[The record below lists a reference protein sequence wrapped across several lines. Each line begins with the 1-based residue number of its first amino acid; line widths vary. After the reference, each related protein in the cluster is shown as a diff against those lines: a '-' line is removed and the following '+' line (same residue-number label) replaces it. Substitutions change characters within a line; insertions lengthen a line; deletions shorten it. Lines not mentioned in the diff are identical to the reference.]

1 MKRIAI
7 IGGGF
12 SGTLTAV
19 NLARFAGI
27 PLEVTLINHGRP
39 SGRGIAYGTRRA
51 EHLLN
56 VAARNMSALADHPNH
71 FVEWLRTRTEFAD
84 LPEAEL
90 RETFMPR
97 RVYGDYVRSLALQ
110 HSRPLDGRSLVE
122 TRLVEAEA
130 VDVEPHGSGARVVLA
145 DGQALPADQV
155 VLATGNETPAE
166 LPGSDEL
173 QDHPGYAANPWVDWE
188 SRLPDPSEAIVLLG
202 TGLTAVDAIV
212 TLLALGWQGRIHAVS
227 RHGWLPQSHFRA
239 GSHPEFPSPDTDVA
253 ALGLAGLLA
262 LMEEECARLRSAG
275 GNPAVLVDR
284 LRPHTQRI
292 WQAWSVGERQT
303 FMRHHAAR
311 WNVLRH
317 RIAPAIHQQ
326 VTKAQADNRLTIHAG
341 SVERLERHGS
351 RVQVHLAA
359 ADDQG
364 GTSLPPLSAGLV
376 VNCTGPQTRFS
387 GTRSSLLRNLLDRG
401 SVQPDVMDMGIRIN
415 AEFAVI
421 DRANQVSSYLHALG
435 PLLRGTLWETVAVP
449 ELRGQ
454 ALQVARAL
462 LKGTPSPAGPQWIRE
477 LEFMEYSI

>member
-1 MKRIAI
+1 
-7 IGGGF
+7 
-12 SGTLTAV
+12 
-19 NLARFAGI
+19 
-27 PLEVTLINHGRP
+27 
-39 SGRGIAYGTRRA
+39 
-51 EHLLN
+51 
-56 VAARNMSALADHPNH
+56 
-71 FVEWLRTRTEFAD
+71 
-84 LPEAEL
+84 
-90 RETFMPR
+90 
-97 RVYGDYVRSLALQ
+97 
-110 HSRPLDGRSLVE
+110 
-122 TRLVEAEA
+122 
-130 VDVEPHGSGARVVLA
+130 
-145 DGQALPADQV
+145 
-155 VLATGNETPAE
+155 
-166 LPGSDEL
+166 
-173 QDHPGYAANPWVDWE
+173 
-188 SRLPDPSEAIVLLG
+188 
-202 TGLTAVDAIV
+202 
-212 TLLALGWQGRIHAVS
+212 
-227 RHGWLPQSHFRA
+227 
-239 GSHPEFPSPDTDVA
+239 
-253 ALGLAGLLA
+253 
-262 LMEEECARLRSAG
+262 
-275 GNPAVLVDR
+275 VDR